1 MWHFPNRHL
10 PSSSMPGSSVTSRA
24 CPPMIPAS
32 GAEPIAILDRTPG
45 DDGPGLPQAGA
56 VTAATRVGVEPG
68 VSRAEPTTSLAV
80 AGAQAIAISV
90 VVPTFNE
97 ADNVGT
103 LVERLEEALAGRRFE
118 VLIVDDDSPDLTWQ
132 RVETLARTRPWL
144 GCYRR
149 IGTRGLSSAVIDGL
163 VRVTGSAL
171 VVIDADLQH
180 DPALVP
186 MLAAQLDQ
194 AEVAVASRYTAGG
207 ETCGWSWMRLALSRG
222 ATLMARLVLGA
233 PTSDPMSGCF
243 AVRRS
248 LIERIAQDLQPRG
261 YKILMEI
268 LYRGG
273 VRRVAEVPYRFG
285 LRLHGDSKL
294 TGSIAWDFLASM
306 WDLRFGAV
314 LPVRFLK
321 YCVVGASGV
330 GIQLMVTHLLRQI
343 PALHTADSA
352 IATAAAIC
360 CAMVSNYALDN
371 AWAFGVARHRW
382 GLPWLAGF
390 ASFALVC
397 TAGAV
402 INWSVTI
409 GIRHAT
415 GMHMNVYFAQMVGI
429 AVATLWNYALNT
441 RITWKSPT

>member
-186 MLAAQLDQ
+186 LLAAQLDQ

-330 GIQLMVTHLLRQI
+330 GIQLMVTHLLRHGVQLRARQCLGLRRGA
-343 PALHTADSA
+343 PSLGSA
-352 IATAAAIC
+352 
-360 CAMVSNYALDN
+360 
-371 AWAFGVARHRW
+371 VA
-382 GLPWLAGF
+382 G
-390 ASFALVC
+390 
-397 TAGAV
+397 
-402 INWSVTI
+402 
-409 GIRHAT
+409 GIRQLRPGVHCGGGDQLVGHHRHPPCHRHAHERLLRPN
-415 GMHMNVYFAQMVGI
+415 GGHRRRHAVELRPQHPHHLEI
-429 AVATLWNYALNT
+429 ADLRW
-441 RITWKSPT
+441 